1 MICCSRG
8 DTRNSPF
15 RASRSGNG
23 PSVTRFP
30 SAAADGA
37 LFAQFFE
44 DHETPTNRTAWAPL
58 NLARYL
64 LERKQQL
71 DPDWRTHAGI
81 LIEFVRRHFTHV
93 EFGVT
98 VCHEQ
103 DEDPEAWGG
112 VNSTYG
118 AVLALYAQAVGLGE
132 LGRPKLVRLWTSR
145 CIRSMSR
152 AARAICARSPS
163 PAVGR
168 RTRTPTSFTIMWT
181 PCAPFPSGGG
191 EPRACRP
198 PVFGMRLAQFH
209 GMNPTIQAVIAPA
222 IKNEPAQSMPTPAN
236 SDNGRAAAQDFAGA
250 LRAAAGKVTRKTG
263 QSRAPK
269 PDTGGAALPE
279 NGNRSPPLTPP
290 SPPMAA
296 APSAPVAIS
305 APMPASPAVVQSPT
319 MPASPAVVQSPR
331 MAASP
336 AVVQSPT
343 VAASPPVVAS
353 PPVTVPPPGTTSLP
367 SAATVSGLIQAAAE
381 ASDVANAGAGRGAP
395 DDALSGAAGAQTH
408 GPSATD
414 EIDGAGQ
421 EPGTASPAAARTV
434 GEAASTAA
442 VRGAAAETAASTGA
456 ADASRIAA
464 GISQAALAANR
475 LPAARVTDSAPHT
488 TAPPVAPNESAAPSA
503 STQSTEVAA
512 LELALAEGSDATGA
526 AATAVQQAGSAAAP
540 VATASALDAAQGPIL
555 QSIAGA
561 ADAPAAVP
569 QVAASTLADAGDGG
583 AHARGGA
590 GDGGTGGSSGGN
602 SGGNSSAA
610 AQQLSAESVV
620 CGIDRHESRRH
631 AAGRRRGRQCGF
643 PAGSCRSRLLH
654 GRQQSEQRKIA
665 GQSAAARADRVADR
679 RARRSCSNMDE
690 YAQRRDSRG
699 ARVESAQTS
708 RHARRPGIRSGE
720 RRHFAALV
728 PGTIGVPG
736 ALRMGALGAA
746 RRCVRLAAAGFGAP
760 DFERSGG
767 RLRLA

>member
-1 MICCSRG
+1 M
-8 DTRNSPF
+8 
-15 RASRSGNG
+15 
-23 PSVTRFP
+23 
-30 SAAADGA
+30 
-37 LFAQFFE
+37 
-44 DHETPTNRTAWAPL
+44 
-58 NLARYL
+58 
-64 LERKQQL
+64 
-71 DPDWRTHAGI
+71 
-81 LIEFVRRHFTHV
+81 
-93 EFGVT
+93 
-98 VCHEQ
+98 
-103 DEDPEAWGG
+103 
-112 VNSTYG
+112 
-118 AVLALYAQAVGLGE
+118 
-132 LGRPKLVRLWTSR
+132 
-145 CIRSMSR
+145 
-152 AARAICARSPS
+152 
-163 PAVGR
+163 PA
-168 RTRTPTSFTIMWT
+168 
-181 PCAPFPSGGG
+181 
-191 EPRACRP
+191 
-198 PVFGMRLAQFH
+198 
-209 GMNPTIQAVIAPA
+209 
-222 IKNEPAQSMPTPAN
+222 PAN

-263 QSRAPK
+263 QFRAPK

-319 MPASPAVVQSPR
+319 

-421 EPGTASPAAARTV
+421 EPGTASSAAARTV
-434 GEAASTAA
+434 GEAVSTAA

-475 LPAARVTDSAPHT
+475 LPAARITDSAPHT

-610 AQQLSAESVV
+610 AQQLSANPS
-620 CGIDRHESRRH
+620 
-631 AAGRRRGRQCGF
+631 
-643 PAGSCRSRLLH
+643 
-654 GRQQSEQRKIA
+654 
-665 GQSAAARADRVADR
+665 SAASTDTSPAATLRVGAAVDSADFPQGLADRVSFMVD
-679 RARRSCSNMDE
+679 SNLSSAKLQVNPPQLGPIELQIAVQGDH
-690 YAQRRDSRG
+690 AQIWMSTHSAVTREALESSLPRLRD
-699 ARVESAQTS
+699 
-708 RHARRPGIRSGE
+708 
-720 RRHFAALV
+720 
-728 PGTIGVPG
+728 
-736 ALRMGALGAA
+736 MLGAQGFGQVSVDISQRSFQERSA
-746 RRCVRLAAAGFGAP
+746 SPAPYEWAPSAPRAAASASPQPVSAP
-760 DFERSGG
+760 RISSAAVD
-767 RLRLA
+767 AYA